1 MFTIIAQK
9 TTTLGSA
16 ATTSR
21 IIERKKG
28 RASSL
33 IIARAEP
40 AKPKLQK
47 AVSLFFVRNE
57 NFWMCAIETNAARDF
72 LSLSLSFNQNRRI
85 LRLVVAVREG
95 TATSRRLRT
104 RSKSAKVRVLE
115 KKKKMIRSVFV
126 SQIRVII
133 LCVASLF

>member
-40 AKPKLQK
+40 AKPQLKKAEDFTAGGGGARGYCDVEEIKNAIKECEGLEGKKLEACYAQYGCDINI
-47 AVSLFFVRNE
+47 V
-57 NFWMCAIETNAARDF
+57 TDHY
-72 LSLSLSFNQNRRI
+72 
-85 LRLVVAVREG
+85 
-95 TATSRRLRT
+95 
-104 RSKSAKVRVLE
+104 AKVAGVE
-115 KKKKMIRSVFV
+115 KK
-126 SQIRVII
+126 SQDEK
-133 LCVASLF
+133 

>member
-40 AKPKLQK
+40 AKPKLKK

-57 NFWMCAIETNAARDF
+57 NFWMCAIETNARDF

>member
-40 AKPKLQK
+40 AKPKLKK

-57 NFWMCAIETNAARDF
+57 NFWMCAIETNARDF
-72 LSLSLSFNQNRRI
+72 LSLSLSLSIKTGGFYGWWWRCERLLRR
-85 LRLVVAVREG
+85 RG
-95 TATSRRLRT
+95 D
-104 RSKSAKVRVLE
+104 
-115 KKKKMIRSVFV
+115 
-126 SQIRVII
+126 
-133 LCVASLF
+133 